1 MGTGLVKFAGRKESE
16 ILKGQTMKHV
26 LLGCA
31 VLLIALVA
39 FGAGAK
45 VEKAK
50 KLKYPY
56 LPDRLNVE
64 KTVVVAELEAKKAN
78 FQAAKAIP
86 VYRTKH
92 GRNQGEPV
100 FYIVVGV
107 RPGEAKPKAEE
118 ADWRFL
124 SDALWKHVKATTKFR
139 RHHQKHG
146 WLPTVVAVEYK
157 GKMIATGTINSLHAV
172 KRR

>member
-1 MGTGLVKFAGRKESE
+1 
-16 ILKGQTMKHV
+16 MKHV

-100 FYIVVGV
+100 FYIERLAAKVTPKHLAIVVGV